1 MEKIKGICVESNLR
15 KISDVSA
22 VSMYRFDRYGRSCT
36 MSLFYSEDEIK
47 VDWVRKRVRLTDQ
60 TVQLEDNLILVI
72 FEETKIAGGI
82 KASEKLLV
90 IISEEIDADI
100 FCGVVEC
107 KKKNE
112 GTLVINK
119 LVNLINYA
127 ITNGHRNEVIDSS
140 YLDGVY

>member
-36 MSLFYSEDEIK
+36 MALFYSEDEIK

-60 TVQLEDNLILVI
+60 TVQLEDNLILLI

-119 LVNLINYA
+119 LINLINYA
-127 ITNGHRNEVIDSS
+127 IANGHRNEVIDSS